1 MEYPANGKRIEK
13 EGGFNENNELVFDKK
28 VIAFA
33 MPKGEFS
40 SNSSDESIDKKKR
53 IRQRKNKREN

>member
-1 MEYPANGKRIEK
+1 MDYPAKGKRFGK
-13 EGGFNENNELVFDKK
+13 EGGFNENNELVLDKK
-28 VIAFA
+28 VVAYA